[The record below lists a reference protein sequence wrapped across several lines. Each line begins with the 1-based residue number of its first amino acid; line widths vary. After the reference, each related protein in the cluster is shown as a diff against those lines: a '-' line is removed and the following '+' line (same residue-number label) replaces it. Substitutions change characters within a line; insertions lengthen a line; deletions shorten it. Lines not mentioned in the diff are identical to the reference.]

1 MVHDKIS
8 RELQNLLRFTAK
20 RKNRTDEGNVKEI
33 SSMGNRPLNVGLVGG
48 GKTAFIVQPHQRA
61 IHFDGTRRV
70 TAGALSH
77 DPKIALE
84 EAANWPYPIKGY
96 GSYDEMIAANASLPE
111 DQKLDY
117 ILIVTPNFVHY
128 DPAMKAIK
136 AGIPVFCEKPLCLN
150 LKEADDLVK
159 AVRKYA
165 IPFGIA
171 HTYLGHWTSRLARYI
186 IRAGLLGDIRWVD
199 SYYIQGWL
207 ATKLE
212 ATGHRQASWRV
223 DPKRAGVSGCGGD
236 IGTHALMQLRY
247 LTGLDV
253 TEVSAQLE
261 TFVQGRALDDHFTIY
276 CKMSNGGKALVRA
289 SQICIGYKND
299 LGIVIAGTKGTLRW
313 RQEDPD
319 RITICLANQP
329 DHTYWRG
336 AVTPGDGFLPKDM
349 PADLIAEPT
358 IPPGHP
364 EGFHDAFARLHR
376 CFEADVRKW
385 KAGRPFACDGSKY
398 ANVEDGWMGIAF
410 IETCVKS
417 SSNKGAWTAMP
428 EKI

>member
-1 MVHDKIS
+1 M
-8 RELQNLLRFTAK
+8 R
-20 RKNRTDEGNVKEI
+20 EI
-33 SSMGNRPLNVGLVGG
+33 SSLGNRPLNVGLVGG
-48 GKTAFIVQPHQRA
+48 GKAAFIVQPHQKA

-84 EAANWPYPIKGY
+84 EAANWPYSIKGY
-96 GSYDEMIAANASLPE
+96 SSYDEMITANASLPE

-117 ILIVTPNFVHY
+117 ILIVTPNFVHH

-150 LKEADDLVK
+150 LNEANDLVK
-159 AVRKYA
+159 AVRKYK
-165 IPFGIA
+165 IPFGVA
-171 HTYLGHWTSRLARYI
+171 HTYIGHWTTRLSRYI

-212 ATGHRQASWRV
+212 ATGQQQASWRV
-223 DPKRAGVSGCGGD
+223 DPKLAGVSGCGGD

-253 TEVSAQLE
+253 TEVSAHLE
-261 TFVQGRALDDHFTIY
+261 TFVKGRMLDDHFTIY

-289 SQICIGYKND
+289 SQICIGYNND
-299 LGIVIAGTKGTLRW
+299 LGIVVAGTKGTLRW
-313 RQEDPD
+313 RQETPEC
-319 RITICLANQP
+319 ITICLPNQP
-329 DHTYWRG
+329 DRTYWRD
-336 AVTPGDGFLPKDM
+336 AVTPGDGFLPKNM
-349 PADLIAEPT
+349 PADLMAEPT
-358 IPPGHP
+358 IPAGHP
-364 EGFHDAFARLHR
+364 EAFHDAFARLHR

-385 KAGRPFACDGSKY
+385 KAGKPFACDGSEY

-417 SSNKGAWTAMP
+417 SSNKGAWTVMP
-428 EKI
+428 RKI